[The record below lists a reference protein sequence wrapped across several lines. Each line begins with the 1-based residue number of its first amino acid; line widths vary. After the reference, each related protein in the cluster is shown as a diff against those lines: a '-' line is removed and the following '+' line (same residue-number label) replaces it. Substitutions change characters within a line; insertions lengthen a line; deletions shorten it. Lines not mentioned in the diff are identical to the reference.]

1 MKKQQNN
8 SNNAWALQVVLSVT
22 LLSISA
28 VLLASSLN
36 STLGQANKAPK
47 GDASTATPIKHVIV
61 VVGENRSFDHLF
73 ATYVPLHPQEGIHN
87 LLSEQIVTA
96 SGAPG
101 PMFSKAHQYRISS
114 APNAGSFFIS
124 VDLKD
129 KTLYATLP
137 PPDVNGAGSVSAD
150 SALLSLPGGDPELL
164 PEDQFLLGTGG
175 TGLPYTLG
183 PDTRI

>member
-1 MKKQQNN
+1 MVKHT
-8 SNNAWALQVVLSVT
+8 ARTGRDGLGACIFSVIT
-22 LLSISA
+22 LCSLG
-28 VLLASSLN
+28 LAACGGSGGSGTN
-36 STLGQANKAPK
+36 ET
-47 GDASTATPIKHVIV
+47 ASPIKHVII

-101 PMFSKAHQYRISS
+101 PLFSKAHQYRISA
-114 APNAGSFFIS
+114 APNGGNFFIS
-124 VDLKD
+124 ADLKD
-129 KTLYATLP
+129 KTPYVTLP
-137 PPDVNGAGSVSAD
+137 APDVNGASSVSPNIG
-150 SALLSLPGGDPELL
+150 LLSLPGGDPELL

-183 PDTRI
+183 PDTRIA